1 MAVRRLRVF
10 TVIIQCTHR
19 IPRLI
24 ESSKFVATAVFLAR
38 LACIEMV
45 KQSLEEDEHTAG
57 DAARHP
63 TKAIQ
68 MIDAWAAT
76 LLVAQATA
84 LRSVSSSAA
93 AAVEEALAQSSMRKL
108 LAMLFGITQTLGL
121 HALLNTSSAVE
132 TGQLPSLLT
141 AMPRQPGPG
150 SKPIATLSVADSDT
164 LVAQQS
170 IVQTVD
176 AYECHKIFYPSCHA
190 ITAEDFVVCDPIS
203 LSREA
208 MVINAAS
215 SFLLDSAQEIVLFRE
230 SQPATAGARERQ
242 TTAETGEDAPT
253 VESGDE
259 DDYREVTL
267 DPRDAQHS
275 STSSIA
281 LLAGKPPLA
290 LETFVGIRALNVL
303 SRGQGQSG
311 SRQGEGEGDYTS
323 GDGRATR
330 RGHASRGLCSLEG
343 ASAPR
348 AWRPP
353 LHTAKRGAGGL
364 THHGA
369 MHHSPV
375 FELNS
380 DRLVGQLHQE
390 AGAGQRAEGWGWLAC
405 VVWRGGGV
413 LGVHGGA
420 GP

>member
-311 SRQGEGEGDYTS
+311 SIGGSEQAKDEST
-323 GDGRATR
+323 A
-330 RGHASRGLCSLEG
+330 GL
-343 ASAPR
+343 A
-348 AWRPP
+348 
-353 LHTAKRGAGGL
+353 GAGGTL
-364 THHGA
+364 TTA
-369 MHHSPV
+369 APAAPSTTS
-375 FELNS
+375 FRQQQLCS
-380 DRLVGQLHQE
+380 DPDWLPSVLKRRLQVASVVPTVLLASAGKSSACHMTSKLVEDANGGDCLPEFVG
-390 AGAGQRAEGWGWLAC
+390 RARARALECLK
-405 VVWRGGGV
+405 
-413 LGVHGGA
+413 
-420 GP
+420 